1 MPSFSIMGDVK
12 ADIPQPEVRSEAR
25 DANPLFLGGSE
36 RESLLARKGEWAVV
50 DGASLGKGVESSA
63 YAEEDVSALAKF
75 LKKNWGRKVVL
86 ICDGL
91 AGPVAGEVCRDL
103 QKALG
108 CYVVSVPPRC
118 VAGCEGCIGRYLKDA
133 LDVIAAKYDRNALDR
148 LYLECSADLGR
159 IPGKGDEGLRR
170 AYWDAVAK
178 GDKVAACS
186 ACAEAVAAD
195 GTWAAQYA
203 ERSYS
208 EANKVCSDDSVKEA
222 WLRRFLGAGMTW
234 PAGALFDLLWKKNA
248 ADPNAEMLRMAREAA
263 DGGDPNA
270 MVRIGRAYREGRG
283 VEKDL
288 NKAAEWMRKAC
299 SGNHGWTNELFDVL
313 WRIGTP
319 ESYKEMNGVARSR
332 AAEGDAGALG
342 RIGRMYR
349 DGRGEDKDLDK
360 AAEWMRKAY
369 AKNHAWANEL
379 FDVLWKMGT
388 PEADEEMLEIIGVRA
403 SEGDS
408 GAIVRMGRAY
418 RDGKG
423 VKKDVEKAAE
433 WMRKAHAKNHSW
445 DNELFDVLWRTGTPE
460 AFEEMNGLI
469 GSRASEGDPNA
480 MGRVGRMYR
489 DGKGEEKNLI
499 KAAEW
504 MRKANAKNSV
514 WANELFDVLWN
525 IDDPK
530 IHKEMLSLVE
540 GLAGKGDAGSMLR
553 LARMYRDGKGVEKDV
568 EKAVELL
575 EKASQTRPDAKKEL
589 EEIRK
594 TL

>member
-118 VAGCEGCIGRYLKDA
+118 VAGCEGRVGRYLKDA

-170 AYWDAVAK
+170 KYWDAVAE

-186 ACAEAVAAD
+186 ACAEAAAAD
-195 GTWAAQYA
+195 GTWAAQYS
-203 ERSYS
+203 EKSYW

-248 ADPNAEMLRMAREAA
+248 ADSNAEMLRMAREAA

-270 MVRIGRAYREGRG
+270 IARIGRAYREGRG

-299 SGNHGWTNELFDVL
+299 SGNHGWANELFDVL

-319 ESYKEMNGVARSR
+319 ESYNEMNGVARSR
-332 AAEGDAGALG
+332 ASEGDAGALG
-342 RIGRMYR
+342 RIGKMYR
-349 DGRGEDKDLDK
+349 DGKGEGKDLSK

-369 AKNHAWANEL
+369 AKNHAWANDL

-388 PEADEEMLEIIGVRA
+388 PEADKEMLEVVGVRA

-408 GAIVRMGRAY
+408 NAIVRMGRAY

-423 VKKDVEKAAE
+423 VEKDFVKAAE
-433 WMRKAHAKNHSW
+433 CMRKAYAKN
-445 DNELFDVLWRTGTPE
+445 P
-460 AFEEMNGLI
+460 
-469 GSRASEGDPNA
+469 
-480 MGRVGRMYR
+480 
-489 DGKGEEKNLI
+489 K
-499 KAAEW
+499 
-504 MRKANAKNSV
+504 
-514 WANELFDVLWN
+514 WANELFDVLWS
-525 IDDPK
+525 IGDPK
-530 IHKEMLSLVE
+530 LHEEMLSLVE
-540 GLAGKGDAGSMLR
+540 GPAGKGDAGSMLR

-568 EKAVELL
+568 EKVVELL